1 MGVYKVKGKKGDSW
15 YINISV
21 EGRRIRKR
29 VGTKRDA
36 ENALAAIKA
45 DILRGEYRFKKD
57 RKIRFE
63 DFAKEYLEYA
73 KTNKKSWK
81 RDELCLKTFVPFF
94 GNMLLSKITPLHIEK
109 YKRMRLD
116 EVKPGTVNRELACL
130 KHMFTIAEKFRKFE
144 DKNPVK
150 EVKFLQERQYVMKI
164 LDSEGIK
171 RLVNAATDPLKPI
184 LIIAL
189 NTGMRKGEILNL
201 KWNDVDF
208 ISHYIH
214 IKESKSNI
222 MRKIPMNS
230 VVAAALK
237 GIKRENDFVFPST
250 KTKEPITD
258 VFQSFKRACR
268 EASIKD
274 LRFHDLRHTAATL
287 MITGGIDLVTVS
299 QILGHS
305 DIKMTMRYAHPTPE
319 NKRRAVDVLA
329 LIFGSGQEEKN
340 GHKTSQTQ
348 IVQDVSSLLSG
359 SKN

>member
-1 MGVYKVKGKKGDSW
+1 MGVYKVGNIW
-15 YINISV
+15 YIDFYAD
-21 EGRRIRKR
+21 GRRIRKA
-29 VGTKRDA
+29 VGSRKDA
-36 ENALAAIKA
+36 ENAQTAVKA
-45 DILRGEYRFKKD
+45 DILRGEYKFKKD

-63 DFAKEYLEYA
+63 NFSKDYLEYA
-73 KTNKKSWK
+73 KINKKSWK
-81 RDELCLKTFVPFF
+81 RDELCLKTFIPFF

-130 KHMFTIAEKFRKFE
+130 KHIFTIAEKFRKFE

-150 EVKFLQERQYVMKI
+150 EVRFLQERQYVMKV
-164 LDSEGIK
+164 LDREEIK
-171 RLVNAATDPLKPI
+171 WLISSAADHLKPI
-184 LIIAL
+184 LIMAL

-208 ISHYIH
+208 ISHFIH

-230 VVAAALK
+230 IVAATLK

-250 KTKEPITD
+250 KTKEPRTNI
-258 VFQSFKRACR
+258 FYSFKMACSK
-268 EASIKD
+268 ASIKD

-287 MITGGIDLVTVS
+287 MITGGVDLVTVS

-329 LIFGSGQEEKN
+329 SIFESGKGKNVAINRSQE
-340 GHKTSQTQ
+340 Q
-348 IVQDVSSLLSG
+348 IGEDTTSLLSD

>member
-1 MGVYKVKGKKGDSW
+1 MGVYKVGNKY
-15 YINISV
+15 YIDFYID
-21 EGRRIRKR
+21 GRRVRKP
-29 VGTKRDA
+29 VGSKRDA
-36 ENALAAIKA
+36 ENALTAVKA
-45 DILRGEYRFKKD
+45 DILRGEYKFKKD

-81 RDELCLKTFVPFF
+81 RDELCLKTFIPFF

-130 KHMFTIAEKFRKFE
+130 KHIFTTAEKFRKFE

-150 EVKFLQERQYVMKI
+150 EVRFLQERQYVMKV
-164 LDSEGIK
+164 LDREEIK
-171 RLVNAATDPLKPI
+171 RLISSAADHLKPI

-208 ISHYIH
+208 ISHFIH

-230 VVAAALK
+230 IVAATLK
-237 GIKRENDFVFPST
+237 DIKRENDFVFPST
-250 KTKEPITD
+250 KTKEPLTNI
-258 VFQSFKRACR
+258 FHSFKMACR
-268 EASIKD
+268 KANIKD

-287 MITGGIDLVTVS
+287 MVTGGIDLMTVS

-329 LIFGSGQEEKN
+329 SIFEPGKGGNVVINRSQEHIGK
-340 GHKTSQTQ
+340 
-348 IVQDVSSLLSG
+348 DVSSLLSD

>member
-1 MGVYKVKGKKGDSW
+1 MGVYKVGNKY
-15 YINISV
+15 YIDFYV
-21 EGRRIRKR
+21 GGRRVRKP
-29 VGTKRDA
+29 VGSKRDA
-36 ENALAAIKA
+36 ENALAAVKA

-63 DFAKEYLEYA
+63 DFAKEYLDYA

-81 RDELCLKTFVPFF
+81 RDRLCLKTFVPFF

-130 KHMFTIAEKFRKFE
+130 KHMFTIAERFRKFE

-150 EVKFLQERQYVMKI
+150 EVRFLQERQYVMKI
-164 LDSEGIK
+164 LDREEIK
-171 RLVNAATDPLKPI
+171 QLIRAATSHLKPI

-230 VVAAALK
+230 VVAATLK

-250 KTKEPITD
+250 KTKEPLTNI
-258 VFQSFKRACR
+258 FHSFKMACR
-268 EASIKD
+268 KANIND
-274 LRFHDLRHTAATL
+274 LRFHDLRHTAATF
-287 MITGGIDLVTVS
+287 MVTGGFDLVTVS

-329 LIFGSGQEEKN
+329 SIFESGKGENVAINRSQE
-340 GHKTSQTQ
+340 Q
-348 IVQDVSSLLSG
+348 IGEDASSLLSDR
-359 SKN
+359 KN